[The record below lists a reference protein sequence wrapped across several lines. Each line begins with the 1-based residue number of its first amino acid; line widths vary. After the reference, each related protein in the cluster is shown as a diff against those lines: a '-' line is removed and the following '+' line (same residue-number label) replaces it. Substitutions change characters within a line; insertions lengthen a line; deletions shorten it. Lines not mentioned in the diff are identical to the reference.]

1 MLVNFYL
8 RYLVVD
14 CITTRHAVWHFVLL
28 HQAAWIEFIDRAY
41 ALTCIAGLHNYNTSI
56 NTLLSSMK
64 RKTLSI
70 SCNFFYKV
78 RPNSQGC
85 LETVHDNRYP
95 KLFKITFVNGR
106 RHVRLATVVY
116 IHKDASK
123 NPVEWTHA
131 TVPMNTDQVTL
142 FQHMIEDIE
151 PQKGYEEKWRYIS
164 DLPLNSPSHNAE
176 KSDGLHPRHM
186 KIVFVTPVG
195 SKLCL
200 RPSQTKESV
209 LSVKRHHTNSSVSV
223 IGNVYTPFFQTAL
236 DKSWYQVEMFA
247 ASRSF
252 LV

>member
-1 MLVNFYL
+1 M
-8 RYLVVD
+8 
-14 CITTRHAVWHFVLL
+14 
-28 HQAAWIEFIDRAY
+28 
-41 ALTCIAGLHNYNTSI
+41 
-56 NTLLSSMK
+56 
-64 RKTLSI
+64 
-70 SCNFFYKV
+70 

-85 LETVHDNRYP
+85 LEAVHDNRYP
-95 KLFKITFVNGR
+95 KHFKITFVNDR
-106 RHVRLATVVY
+106 RHIRLETVVY

-123 NPVEWTHA
+123 NPVEWTRA

-176 KSDGLHPRHM
+176 KSDGLHSRHM

-209 LSVKRHHTNSSVSV
+209 FSVKRHHTNSSVSV
-223 IGNVYTPFFQTAL
+223 IGNGYTPFFQTAL
-236 DKSWYQVEMFA
+236 DKS
-247 ASRSF
+247 
-252 LV
+252 